1 MSRDVGRSESIQVPW
16 DSLVGGRNEESWSKY
31 GNRKYE
37 KTRVLA
43 AERIRVLDTLLV
55 LDASSHCSAE
65 VLLAVPGA
73 ASWYVALAG
82 FASNHIRN
90 LKTPEDMS
98 TSIATFL
105 KKMESR
111 PEKTSRADLS
121 AFSTWVNSALEAL
134 PGGAPNSPQTC
145 LYHVG
150 VIDGSLI
157 VGRVQNESQYIP
169 HYILKEA
176 LLRHFGP
183 MDQWGWKDEAKK
195 DWQEMELPSR
205 EEESVKAFLWL
216 YKPTGT
222 ILDFGVGG
230 ERPDIKITRNQ
241 RTVLAGE
248 IKGRMDVSNL
258 WESWLPQAT
267 SHMASWSK
275 EYPQALRGVFMT
287 IFTKEAI
294 DGKPDRPGLKKS
306 YEEGALHF
314 AINLFNLMNGQEESI
329 EQFKDV
335 FTLAL
340 GL

>member
-1 MSRDVGRSESIQVPW
+1 MSRDAGKSESIQVPW
-16 DSLVGGRNEESWSKY
+16 DSLIGGRNEESWSKY

-37 KTRVLA
+37 KTRALA
-43 AERIRVLDTLLV
+43 AERIRVHNTLSV
-55 LDASSHCSAE
+55 LKATAKCSPE

-73 ASWYVALAG
+73 ASWYVAMAG

-90 LKTPEDMS
+90 LKTPGGLS
-98 TSIATFL
+98 TSVATFL
-105 KKMESR
+105 KKIESK
-111 PEKTSRADLS
+111 PQKISPFDLA
-121 AFSTWVNSALEAL
+121 AFSNWINAALQSL
-134 PGGAPNSPQTC
+134 PGGAPDSPGMC

-183 MDQWGWKDEAKK
+183 AEKWGWKDSAKD
-195 DWQEMELPSR
+195 DWQEMDPSR
-205 EEESVKAFLWL
+205 DEESIKANLW
-216 YKPTGT
+216 YYRPTNT
-222 ILDFGVGG
+222 VLDFGVGG
-230 ERPDIKITRNQ
+230 ERPDIKITRNN

-267 SHMASWSK
+267 SHMTSWSK

-294 DGKPDRPGLKKS
+294 EGKADRAGLKKS
-306 YEEGALHF
+306 YDEGALHF
-314 AINLFNLMNGQEESI
+314 AINLFNLMNGQDDSI
-329 EQFKDV
+329 QQFKEV
-335 FTLAL
+335 FDLAL

>member
-1 MSRDVGRSESIQVPW
+1 MSRDAGRSESIHVPW
-16 DSLVGGRNEESWSKY
+16 DSLVGGKTEDSWSKY

-37 KTRVLA
+37 KTRALA
-43 AERIRVLDTLLV
+43 SERIKVLDTLVGLG
-55 LDASSHCSAE
+55 ATTYSSAE

-73 ASWYVALAG
+73 ASWYVAMAG

-90 LKTPEDMS
+90 LKTPEGMS
-98 TSIATFL
+98 TSVSGFL

-111 PEKTSRADLS
+111 PEKASRTDLE
-121 AFSTWVNSALEAL
+121 AFSSWVNTALEAL
-134 PGGAPNSPQTC
+134 PGGAPNSPQMC
-145 LYHVG
+145 LYHVA

-169 HYILKEA
+169 HYVLKEA

-183 MDQWGWKDEAKK
+183 AELWGWKNDKKK
-195 DWQEMELPSR
+195 DWQEMDLTFR
-205 EEESVKAFLWL
+205 EEELMKAPLWY
-216 YKPTGT
+216 YKPTDT
-222 ILDFGVGG
+222 SLDFGAGG

-287 IFTKEAI
+287 IFTKEAV
-294 DGKPDRPGLKKS
+294 DGKSDRPGLKKS

-314 AINLFNLMNGQEESI
+314 AINLFNLMNGQVESI